1 MKKRKQTGRADT
13 MLVKIKADEKGDRL
27 DVFLSESEE
36 LEGRSRSFIQK
47 LIKEG
52 KISVNGKMKKAKY
65 SVKPGD
71 EIEVE
76 IEEEEEDGKPE
87 PQNIDLN
94 IIYEDEDLAVVYKPQ
109 GMVVH
114 PADGNKDGTLVNALL
129 YHMDSLS
136 DVNGG
141 DIRPGIVHRID
152 KDTSGVLLVAKNNKA
167 HESLAKQLE
176 EHSVTRKYLALV
188 EGRIKEDK
196 GTVDAPIGRNPS
208 DRKKMAVVEGGRRAV
223 THFRVVERFEDNT
236 LVEAQL
242 ETGRTHQIRVHM
254 KYIKHP
260 VVGDPV
266 YGIRKQRFRLEGQLL
281 HAHTIGFIHPST
293 GEYMEFSYP
302 LPDYFEEVLRKL
314 KKLPEDI

>member
-94 IIYEDEDLAVVYKPQ
+94 IIYEDEDLAAVYKPQ

>member
-52 KISVNGKMKKAKY
+52 KIAVNGKMKKAKY

-136 DVNGG
+136 DINGG